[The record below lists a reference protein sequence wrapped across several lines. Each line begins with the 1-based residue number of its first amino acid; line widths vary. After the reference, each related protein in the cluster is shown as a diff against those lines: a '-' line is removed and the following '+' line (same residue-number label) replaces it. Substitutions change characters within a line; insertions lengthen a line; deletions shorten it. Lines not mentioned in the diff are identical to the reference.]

1 MSRIH
6 ILDMHR
12 IHNLASFIGEIY
24 MSENDFPGKIDVE
37 LSTEAQYIHK
47 YWTKIITYL
56 LHLHE
61 IKTNLLYKYYLI
73 LEYQHTVIGF
83 KR

>member
-47 YWTKIITYL
+47 Y
-56 LHLHE
+56 
-61 IKTNLLYKYYLI
+61 
-73 LEYQHTVIGF
+73 
-83 KR
+83 